1 MEPPVKLPPKREV
14 LDTFLVNGSARIF
27 LDPRRDGVVVP
38 AWYTKQPELILRV
51 GYAINPPITDL
62 VVSDDA
68 VSCTLSFNRS
78 PFWCKMPWSAVFAVV
93 SDVDSRGVV
102 WPDDVPLES
111 QVPKAPPAKPART
124 RPKLVASPEPTP
136 VPATAEPTRA
146 KDEEDGAA
154 RAAASDAAR
163 APDVSAEARADDARS
178 ASDEAG
184 KKTKRQLPPYL
195 RVVK

>member
-1 MEPPVKLPPKREV
+1 MEPPGKLPPKRDV
-14 LDTFLVNGSARIF
+14 LDAFLGNGSARIF

-38 AWYTKQPELILRV
+38 AWYSKQPELILRV
-51 GYAINPPITDL
+51 GYSINPPITDL
-62 VVSDDA
+62 VVTDDA
-68 VSCTLSFNRS
+68 VSCTLSFNRA

-111 QVPKAPPAKPART
+111 QVPKSAGPKGPRPKPKLVPSPASAPEPLPPMPAPQKAPALRAKPALR
-124 RPKLVASPEPTP
+124 REEPEKP
-136 VPATAEPTRA
+136 
-146 KDEEDGAA
+146 
-154 RAAASDAAR
+154 AAS
-163 APDVSAEARADDARS
+163 SEAE
-178 ASDEAG
+178 G